1 MIFRC
6 IRTPEELPWIQ
17 VKHGEQGEALRLVLI
32 FLLHMS
38 KGNDLLRIFG

>member
-6 IRTPEELPWIQ
+6 IRTREELPWI
-17 VKHGEQGEALRLVLI
+17 KAKRGEQGEALRLVLI

-38 KGNDLLRIFG
+38 KSNDLLRIFG